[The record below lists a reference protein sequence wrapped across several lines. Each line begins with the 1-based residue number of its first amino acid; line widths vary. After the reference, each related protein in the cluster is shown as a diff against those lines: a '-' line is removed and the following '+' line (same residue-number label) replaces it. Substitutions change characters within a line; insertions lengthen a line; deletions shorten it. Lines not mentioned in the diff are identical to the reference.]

1 MCLTQAPTD
10 ILPLPT
16 FECGSAKAKHN
27 NNNTAQCVCLSFNKR
42 VFLILRPEFYVKP
55 LISKP
60 HKTEVLVTSNDVDVN
75 DLSQKGG
82 GFKTSLKVG
91 GITGVEALGAGLPGL
106 WVSG

>member
-1 MCLTQAPTD
+1 MP
-10 ILPLPT
+10 
-16 FECGSAKAKHN
+16 
-27 NNNTAQCVCLSFNKR
+27 
-42 VFLILRPEFYVKP
+42 PEFYVKT

-60 HKTEVLVTSNDVDVN
+60 HKTEVLVTSNDVG
-75 DLSQKGG
+75 LSQKGG

>member
-1 MCLTQAPTD
+1 M
-10 ILPLPT
+10 
-16 FECGSAKAKHN
+16 F
-27 NNNTAQCVCLSFNKR
+27 VCLFTKGSFYSR
-42 VFLILRPEFYVKP
+42 IILRPEFYVKP

-60 HKTEVLVTSNDVDVN
+60 HKTEVLVTSNDVDVKE
-75 DLSQKGG
+75 LSQKGG

>member
-1 MCLTQAPTD
+1 MR
-10 ILPLPT
+10 
-16 FECGSAKAKHN
+16 GSAKAEHDN
-27 NNNTAQCVCLSFNKR
+27 NIITQCVCVSFNKR

>member
-1 MCLTQAPTD
+1 M
-10 ILPLPT
+10 
-16 FECGSAKAKHN
+16 FS
-27 NNNTAQCVCLSFNKR
+27 
-42 VFLILRPEFYVKP
+42 VKP

-91 GITGVEALGAGLPGL
+91 GIMGGWKSWGRVAT
-106 WVSG
+106 VSG